1 MSIENYGGISSTGWD
16 PWHGRGRRMGKATA
30 RLANAMMEELD
41 ADDDG
46 SLSASESQLSESAFA
61 ALDRNGDGAVT
72 NRELRAGLRSKRDEL
87 IDLMNSGT
95 GTETGADETPAPAGP
110 TAEQAAAVAGLL
122 VEKGDADGDGALSS
136 AETGLAGDVFTSL
149 DTDGDGLLSSGELS
163 GAALAGTIAATLD
176 GKLAVRLTVP
186 AAQQDTG
193 TTDAT
198 DGGTDTTATTAA
210 GATATATDTASTQA
224 GTVGAMASRI
234 AQRIVETL
242 DADDSGGLSQSES
255 GLDQDRFAQIDTD
268 GDGSVTASEF
278 GGSLQQ
284 MLDVMGALHALSSVA
299 RNNYGRRAYGM
310 AAREAVDRYEGNM
323 GGLMTALFET
333 APTGSTGTTT
343 DSTGAV
349 AATGGSASGDAGTT
363 TDASSDA
370 VGDIADVLADAAAAE
385 TGRTDMG
392 AATGATEGAA

>member
-46 SLSASESQLSESAFA
+46 SLSAGESQLSESAFA
-61 ALDRNGDGAVT
+61 ALDKNGDGAVT

-87 IDLMNSGT
+87 IDLMNSETGGET
-95 GTETGADETPAPAGP
+95 GTDETPAPAGP

-122 VEKGDADGDGALSS
+122 VEKGDADGDGALSA
-136 AETGLAGDVFTSL
+136 AETGLADNVFTSL

-163 GAALAGTIAATLD
+163 SAALAGTIAATLD

-198 DGGTDTTATTAA
+198 DGGTDTTATTTA
-210 GATATATDTASTQA
+210 GSTATDTASTQA

-268 GDGSVTASEF
+268 GDGSVTANEF

-385 TGRTDMG
+385 AAQT
-392 AATGATEGAA
+392 ATGATEGAA

>member
-16 PWHGRGRRMGKATA
+16 PWHGRSRGRGRTTA

-46 SLSASESQLSESAFA
+46 SLSSTESQLSESAFA
-61 ALDRNGDGAVT
+61 ALDKDGDGAVSS
-72 NRELRAGLRSKRDEL
+72 RELRAGLRSKRDEL
-87 IDLMNSGT
+87 IDLTRSDTGAET
-95 GTETGADETPAPAGP
+95 GTDEPPVSSGP
-110 TAEQAAAVAGLL
+110 TGEQAAAVAGLL
-122 VEKGDADGDGALSS
+122 IEKGDTDGDGTLS
-136 AETGLAGDVFTSL
+136 ATETGLADDAFTSL

-163 GAALAGTIAATLD
+163 SAALAGTIAATLD
-176 GKLAVRLTVP
+176 GKLAVRLAAP
-186 AAQQDTG
+186 AARQDADTADTINSTG
-193 TTDAT
+193 
-198 DGGTDTTATTAA
+198 GGTDTTVTTTA
-210 GATATATDTASTQA
+210 GAAATDTASAQA
-224 GTVGAMASRI
+224 GTVGAMAARI

-255 GLDQDRFAQIDTD
+255 GLDQDRFARIDTD
-268 GDGSVTASEF
+268 GDGSVTANEF

-310 AAREAVDRYEGNM
+310 ATRDAMDRYEGNM

-343 DSTGAV
+343 ESSGAV
-349 AATGGSASGDAGTT
+349 AATGGSASGDAGTS

-370 VGDIADVLADAAAAE
+370 VGDIADALADAAAA
-385 TGRTDMG
+385 
-392 AATGATEGAA
+392 

>member
-46 SLSASESQLSESAFA
+46 SLSAGESQLSESAFA
-61 ALDRNGDGAVT
+61 ALDKNGDGAVT

-87 IDLMNSGT
+87 IDLMNSETGGGT
-95 GTETGADETPAPAGP
+95 GTDETPAPAGP

-122 VEKGDADGDGALSS
+122 VEKGDADGDGALSA
-136 AETGLAGDVFTSL
+136 AETGLADNVFTSL

-163 GAALAGTIAATLD
+163 SAALAGTIAAT
-176 GKLAVRLTVP
+176 
-186 AAQQDTG
+186 
-193 TTDAT
+193 
-198 DGGTDTTATTAA
+198 TA
-210 GATATATDTASTQA
+210 GSTATDTASTQA

-268 GDGSVTASEF
+268 GDGSVTANEF

-385 TGRTDMG
+385 AAQT
-392 AATGATEGAA
+392 ATGATEGAA